1 MPWTETG
8 WIETGST
15 WETACRCG
23 LRYCRSGWPAN
34 APPPSQLPDP
44 LRYLDQQRALAEA
57 LPGPGPDQRLAEH
70 QAQVYPQR
78 RLEAG
83 Q

>member
-1 MPWTETG
+1 MSWKDTR
-8 WIETGST
+8 ST

-23 LRYCRSGWPAN
+23 RRYCRSGWPAD

-44 LRYLDQQRALAEA
+44 LRYLDQQRALAGG
-57 LPGPGPDQRLAEH
+57 LPKPGPDQRLAEQLA
-70 QAQVYPQR
+70 QACPER
-78 RLEAG
+78 ELEAG

>member
-8 WIETGST
+8 WIETGPT

-23 LRYCRSGWPAN
+23 LSNGRSDWPAN
-34 APPPSQLPDP
+34 APPPGQLPDP
-44 LRYLDQQRALAEA
+44 LRYLDEQRAPGQG
-57 LPGPGPDQRLAEH
+57 LPKPGADQHLAEH
-70 QAQVYPQR
+70 QAQAYPER
-78 RLEAG
+78 GLEAG